1 VNSKIDATDNYL
13 ARYLPFNQFVQMLEV
28 SKVVIPDIMT
38 NKKLRENVENYE
50 FHKTRQL
57 YESILFDDGL
67 APKQFSKDHLLV
79 GRDQINE
86 LLQRDAK
93 LNNKNLRSIK
103 SGKLSIERH
112 KEARNK
118 HEQCKIKKDLASATG
133 GQDEGKGGIPDQHQ
147 NQTGENSKI
156 EQSDLAAGNE
166 NQANRNQSKS
176 EQAATPMMMRTPTMT
191 GPHMSSK
198 ATSEL
203 NYGIQDVVRGDKE
216 MARQVILEARK

>member
-1 VNSKIDATDNYL
+1 MNSKIDATDNYL

-93 LNNKNLRSIK
+93 LNNKNLRSTK

-112 KEARNK
+112 KEAQNK
-118 HEQCKIKKDLASATG
+118 HEQSKIKKDLASATR
-133 GQDEGKGGIPDQHQ
+133 GQDEGKGGIPNQHQ

-156 EQSDLAAGNE
+156 EQSDLAAGNKDR
-166 NQANRNQSKS
+166 ADRNQSKS
-176 EQAATPMMMRTPTMT
+176 EHAATPMMMRTPPMT
-191 GPHMSSK
+191 GPHMSSN